1 MKRVQLL
8 WSWVP
13 IPTILQ
19 MERRLSSGSTSSYSK
34 RQHEEVLEM
43 KNTTLR
49 VVSLLAILLLASV
62 CLFGQAETGVIAGTI
77 TDTSNAVVPGATVT
91 VVSTTTGFTRS
102 TTTASAGEYAITNL
116 KPDTYTIT
124 VEHAGFQ
131 KYSRP
136 VQVLV
141 GSRNEVS
148 AQLNVTGAS
157 TTVEV
162 TAAGETA
169 AVNTETQTLSQV
181 VTAQQITDLPTL
193 TRNPYDLVA
202 VSGNVAEDTQGG
214 RGAGFAINGQRSA
227 NTDVLLDG
235 GENVDL
241 FTATVGQKVPLDSV
255 HEFRVVTSNF
265 TAEYGRA
272 GGGVI
277 NVTTKSGTNQFQG
290 SLYEFNRVSALAAN
304 TYNNNANGLPKDGFT
319 RNQFG
324 YSIGGPIVKNKLFF
338 FSSTEWTR
346 VRSDTTNTQSIVDPA
361 FLALPEVNQATKNFF
376 SAYGSQLVPS
386 LRVLSSV
393 NWGAANNVTSGPC
406 PAPLPC
412 NAPFGQYVAYSAPG
426 DSGAGAP
433 QNTYSTVARVDYNF
447 SDKTTLY
454 GRYALYSEDDFPGYI
469 NSSPYVGYDTGQTYF
484 NQSVNINLTHVFTPN
499 IVNSLKFTYN
509 RLTNVQPLGVNPI
522 GPTLYT
528 SATATP
534 NLPGTNGIL
543 IFPGYSETTPGNSI
557 PFGGPQNVYQI
568 FDDLSWTKGKHQLKF
583 GGGYIQ
589 TRDNR
594 TYGAYYGAVQSL
606 ASGGSIPAAAA
617 NLVAGQLYQFQG
629 AVYPQGKFPCSRTE
643 SGHYVVTPDCLL
655 NLPVSSPSFSRNN
668 RYNDGAFYLQDS
680 WRVTQRLTLNL
691 GVRWE
696 YYGVQHN
703 SNPALDSNF
712 YLGPGQSL
720 FNQIRNGT
728 VQIANQSPVGGLW
741 AQDKD
746 NWAPRVGFAYD
757 VFGNGTMSLRG
768 GYGIGYE
775 RNFGNVTFN
784 VIQNPP
790 NYAVISVISGTDVQ
804 AGNLPIFVNNT
815 GPLAGQGSSCGG
827 SPVVVPGTSCFPNPS
842 LRAVQQNLPTAYIQ
856 FWSGSIDYQ
865 VLKNSVLSV
874 EYTGSKGTHEY
885 DISNLNAG
893 GYGSAFLGDART
905 ANRLNY
911 QYSNI
916 NYRGSNG
923 FNLYNGVNV
932 KFQTNNLFNKG
943 LYLNVNYTWSHAIDN
958 LSSAFSD
965 GASGLYGLGYI
976 DPFNANLNKGNADYD
991 VRHRFVISGTWN
1003 IPWGSNMSSAW
1014 ERQVLGGWSFSPIV
1028 NIRSG
1033 LPYTIYDCSNLGAT
1047 GYSCPFYIPSQPI
1060 NQHGGAS
1067 NSTAVAPNLF
1077 TYLQLPFDSATGLV
1091 VNTGDALAVPSC
1103 QYSDHG
1109 NCVYSS
1115 SGLPQGHRNAYSGPG
1130 FWNVNFAIAKTFK
1143 LTERFNMQLRGE
1155 FYNAFNHS
1163 NYYIDSPNLDVS
1175 GGISTIQ
1182 AYKGIPQA
1190 WNSQIPIPTERRNIQ
1205 FGLKL
1210 NF

>member
-1 MKRVQLL
+1 
-8 WSWVP
+8 
-13 IPTILQ
+13 
-19 MERRLSSGSTSSYSK
+19 
-34 RQHEEVLEM
+34 
-43 KNTTLR
+43 
-49 VVSLLAILLLASV
+49 
-62 CLFGQAETGVIAGTI
+62 
-77 TDTSNAVVPGATVT
+77 
-91 VVSTTTGFTRS
+91 
-102 TTTASAGEYAITNL
+102 
-116 KPDTYTIT
+116 
-124 VEHAGFQ
+124 
-131 KYSRP
+131 
-136 VQVLV
+136 
-141 GSRNEVS
+141 
-148 AQLNVTGAS
+148 
-157 TTVEV
+157 
-162 TAAGETA
+162 
-169 AVNTETQTLSQV
+169 
-181 VTAQQITDLPTL
+181 
-193 TRNPYDLVA
+193 
-202 VSGNVAEDTQGG
+202 
-214 RGAGFAINGQRSA
+214 
-227 NTDVLLDG
+227 
-235 GENVDL
+235 
-241 FTATVGQKVPLDSV
+241 
-255 HEFRVVTSNF
+255 
-265 TAEYGRA
+265 
-272 GGGVI
+272 
-277 NVTTKSGTNQFQG
+277 
-290 SLYEFNRVSALAAN
+290 
-304 TYNNNANGLPKDGFT
+304 
-319 RNQFG
+319 
-324 YSIGGPIVKNKLFF
+324 
-338 FSSTEWTR
+338 
-346 VRSDTTNTQSIVDPA
+346 
-361 FLALPEVNQATKNFF
+361 
-376 SAYGSQLVPS
+376 
-386 LRVLSSV
+386 
-393 NWGAANNVTSGPC
+393 
-406 PAPLPC
+406 
-412 NAPFGQYVAYSAPG
+412 
-426 DSGAGAP
+426 
-433 QNTYSTVARVDYNF
+433 
-447 SDKTTLY
+447 
-454 GRYALYSEDDFPGYI
+454 
-469 NSSPYVGYDTGQTYF
+469 
-484 NQSVNINLTHVFTPN
+484 
-499 IVNSLKFTYN
+499 
-509 RLTNVQPLGVNPI
+509 
-522 GPTLYT
+522 
-528 SATATP
+528 
-534 NLPGTNGIL
+534 
-543 IFPGYSETTPGNSI
+543 
-557 PFGGPQNVYQI
+557 
-568 FDDLSWTKGKHQLKF
+568 
-583 GGGYIQ
+583 
-589 TRDNR
+589 
-594 TYGAYYGAVQSL
+594 
-606 ASGGSIPAAAA
+606 
-617 NLVAGQLYQFQG
+617 
-629 AVYPQGKFPCSRTE
+629 
-643 SGHYVVTPDCLL
+643 
-655 NLPVSSPSFSRNN
+655 
-668 RYNDGAFYLQDS
+668 
-680 WRVTQRLTLNL
+680 VTQRLTLNL

-865 VLKNSVLSV
+865 VLKNSVLSL

-976 DPFNANLNKGNADYD
+976 DPYNANLNKGNADYD

-1033 LPYTIYDCSNLGAT
+1033 LPYTIYDCSNVGAT

-1077 TYLQLPFDSATGLV
+1077 TYLSLPFDSATGTV
-1091 VNTGDALAVPSC
+1091 VNTSDALAVPSC
-1103 QYSDHG
+1103 QYLDHG

-1190 WNSQIPIPTERRNIQ
+1190 WNSQTPIPTERRNIQ

>member
-1 MKRVQLL
+1 
-8 WSWVP
+8 
-13 IPTILQ
+13 
-19 MERRLSSGSTSSYSK
+19 
-34 RQHEEVLEM
+34 M

-77 TDTSNAVVPGATVT
+77 TDTSTAVVPGATVT

-102 TTTASAGEYAITNL
+102 TTTASAGEYAITKL

-181 VTAQQITDLPTL
+181 VTAQQIADLPTL

-290 SLYEFNRVSALAAN
+290 SLYEFNRVSALSAN

-376 SAYGSQLVPS
+376 SAFGSQLVPS

-433 QNTYSTVARVDYNF
+433 QNTYSTVARVDYNI

-454 GRYALYSEDDFPGYI
+454 GRYALYSEDDFAGYI
-469 NSSPYVGYDTGQTYF
+469 NSSPYSGYDTGQTQF
-484 NQSVNINLTHVFTPN
+484 NQSVIINLTHVFTPN
-499 IVNSLKFTYN
+499 VVNSAKFLYN
-509 RLTNVQPLGVNPI
+509 RLNNLQPLGTNPVS
-522 GPTLYT
+522 PTLYT
-528 SATATP
+528 SATGLP
-534 NLPGTNGIL
+534 NLPGTIGAMIY
-543 IFPGYSETTPGNSI
+543 PGYSETTPGNAI
-557 PFGGPQNVYQI
+557 PFGGPQNVYQVY
-568 FDDLSWTKGKHQLKF
+568 DDVSWTKGRHQFKF

-594 TYGAYYGAVQSL
+594 AFGAYENAVESL
-606 ASGGSIPAAAA
+606 TGSAAIGDAAAA
-617 NLVAGQLYQFQG
+617 LVNGQLFQFQG
-629 AVYPQGKFPCSRTE
+629 AIYPQGQFPCSKDGTG
-643 SGHYVVTPDCLL
+643 SYVVTSSCLL
-655 NLPVSSPSFSRNN
+655 NLPVGAPYFARNN
-668 RYNDGAFYLQDS
+668 IYNDGNFYLQDS
-680 WRVTQRLTLNL
+680 WKVTSKLTLNL

-712 YLGPGQSL
+712 YLGSGQTL
-720 FNQIRNGT
+720 FDQVRNGT
-728 VQIANQSPVGGLW
+728 AQIADQSPVGGLW
-741 AQDKD
+741 GKNLN

-757 VFGNGTMSLRG
+757 VFGNGTMAVRG

-775 RNFGNVTFN
+775 RNFGNVTYN

-790 NYAVISVISGTDVQ
+790 NYGVVSVQNGIDV
-804 AGNLPIFVNNT
+804 
-815 GPLAGQGSSCGG
+815 
-827 SPVVVPGTSCFPNPS
+827 
-842 LRAVQQNLPTAYIQ
+842 
-856 FWSGSIDYQ
+856 
-865 VLKNSVLSV
+865 
-874 EYTGSKGTHEY
+874 
-885 DISNLNAG
+885 
-893 GYGSAFLGDART
+893 
-905 ANRLNY
+905 
-911 QYSNI
+911 
-916 NYRGSNG
+916 
-923 FNLYNGVNV
+923 
-932 KFQTNNLFNKG
+932 
-943 LYLNVNYTWSHAIDN
+943 
-958 LSSAFSD
+958 
-965 GASGLYGLGYI
+965 
-976 DPFNANLNKGNADYD
+976 
-991 VRHRFVISGTWN
+991 
-1003 IPWGSNMSSAW
+1003 
-1014 ERQVLGGWSFSPIV
+1014 
-1028 NIRSG
+1028 
-1033 LPYTIYDCSNLGAT
+1033 
-1047 GYSCPFYIPSQPI
+1047 
-1060 NQHGGAS
+1060 
-1067 NSTAVAPNLF
+1067 
-1077 TYLQLPFDSATGLV
+1077 
-1091 VNTGDALAVPSC
+1091 
-1103 QYSDHG
+1103 
-1109 NCVYSS
+1109 
-1115 SGLPQGHRNAYSGPG
+1115 PQG
-1130 FWNVNFAIAKTFK
+1130 T
-1143 LTERFNMQLRGE
+1143 
-1155 FYNAFNHS
+1155 
-1163 NYYIDSPNLDVS
+1163 
-1175 GGISTIQ
+1175 
-1182 AYKGIPQA
+1182 
-1190 WNSQIPIPTERRNIQ
+1190 
-1205 FGLKL
+1205 
-1210 NF
+1210 

>member
-1 MKRVQLL
+1 
-8 WSWVP
+8 
-13 IPTILQ
+13 
-19 MERRLSSGSTSSYSK
+19 
-34 RQHEEVLEM
+34 M

-49 VVSLLAILLLASV
+49 VVSLLGVLLLASV

-169 AVNTETQTLSQV
+169 AVNTQTQTLSQV
-181 VTAQQITDLPTL
+181 VTAQQIADLPTL

-202 VSGNVAEDTQGG
+202 VSGNVTEDTQGG
-214 RGAGFAINGQRSA
+214 RGAGYAINGQRSSD
-227 NTDVLLDG
+227 TDVLLDG

-241 FTATVGQKVPLDSV
+241 YTATVGQKVPLDSV
-255 HEFRVVTSNF
+255 QEFRVLTSNF
-265 TAEYGRA
+265 TSEYGRA

-277 NVTTKSGTNQFQG
+277 NVTTKSGTNQFHG

-304 TYNNNANGLPKDGFT
+304 TYNNDANGLPKDGFT
-319 RNQFG
+319 RNQFV
-324 YSIGGPIVKNKLFF
+324 YSVGGPIVKNKLFF

-361 FLALPEVNQATKNFF
+361 FLVLPQVNQATKDFF

-393 NWGAANNVTSGPC
+393 NWGAANGVTSGPC
-406 PAPLPC
+406 PAPLSC
-412 NAPFGQYVAYSAPG
+412 NAPFGQYVAYKAPG

-454 GRYALYSEDDFPGYI
+454 GRYALYSEDDFNGYI

-484 NQSVNINLTHVFTPN
+484 NQSVNINLQHVFSPN
-499 IVNSLKFTYN
+499 IVNSAKFTYN
-509 RLTNVQPLGVNPI
+509 RLTNVQPLGANAI

-543 IFPGYSETTPGNSI
+543 VFPGYSELTPGNSI
-557 PFGGPQNVYQI
+557 PFGGPQNVYQ
-568 FDDLSWTKGKHQLKF
+568 FSDDLSWTKGKHQMKF
-583 GGGYIQ
+583 GGAYIQ

-594 TYGAYYGAVQSL
+594 TFGAYYGAVESL
-606 ASGGSIPAAAA
+606 ASGGDISSASASLA
-617 NLVAGQLYQFQG
+617 AGQLYQFQG
-629 AVYPQGKFPCSRTE
+629 AVYPQGQYPCSRDA
-643 SGHYVVTPDCLL
+643 SGHYVVTPSCLL
-655 NLPVSSPSFSRNN
+655 QLPVSSPAFNRNN
-668 RYNDGAFYLQDS
+668 RYNDGSFYLQDS
-680 WRVTQRLTLNL
+680 WKVTPRLTLNL

-712 YLGPGQSL
+712 YLGSGQTL
-720 FNQIRNGT
+720 FDQVRNGT
-728 VQIANQSPVGGLW
+728 VQIADQSPVGGLW
-741 AQDKD
+741 AQDKN

-757 VFGNGTMSLRG
+757 VFGNGTMSFRG

-804 AGNLPIFVNNT
+804 AGNLPIYVSNT
-815 GPLAGQGSSCGG
+815 GPLAGAGSTCGG

-842 LRAVQQNLPTAYIQ
+842 LRAVQQNIPTAYIQ
-856 FWSGSIDYQ
+856 FWSGAIDYQ
-865 VLKNSVLSV
+865 VLKNSVLSL

-885 DISNLNAG
+885 DIANLNAG
-893 GYGSAFLGDART
+893 GYGSTFLGDART
-905 ANRLNY
+905 TNRLNY

-916 NYRGSNG
+916 NYRGSEG
-923 FNLYNGVNV
+923 FNQYSGLNV

-943 LYLNVNYTWSHAIDN
+943 LYLNANYTWSHSIDN

-965 GASGLYGLGYI
+965 GSSGLYGLGYL
-976 DPFNANLNKGNADYD
+976 DPYNANLDKGNSDYD
-991 VRHRFVISGTWN
+991 VRNRFVLSGTWN
-1003 IPWGSNMSSAW
+1003 IPWGSNMSNSW
-1014 ERQVLGGWSFSPIV
+1014 ERQVLGGWSFSPIL

-1033 LPYTIYDCSNLGAT
+1033 LPYSIYDCTNLGAV
-1047 GYSCPFYIPSQPI
+1047 GYTCPRYIPSQPMSQ
-1060 NQHGGAS
+1060 NGGAS
-1067 NSTAVAPNLF
+1067 NSTAIGPNLF
-1077 TYLQLPFDSATGLV
+1077 NYLPLPIDATTGAP
-1091 VNTGDALAVPSC
+1091 VNAGDALAVPNC
-1103 QYSDHG
+1103 AQLDHG
-1109 NCVYSS
+1109 ECVYSI

-1130 FWNVNFAIAKTFK
+1130 FWNFNFVAAKTFK
-1143 LTERFNMQLRGE
+1143 ITERFNMQFRAE

-1163 NYYIDSPNLDVS
+1163 NYYINSTNLDVEQ
-1175 GGISTIQ
+1175 GTAVTAVQ

-1190 WNSQIPIPTERRNIQ
+1190 WNSQTPIPTERRNIQ

>member
-1 MKRVQLL
+1 MKD
-8 WSWVP
+8 SA
-13 IPTILQ
+13 
-19 MERRLSSGSTSSYSK
+19 
-34 RQHEEVLEM
+34 
-43 KNTTLR
+43 LR
-49 VVSLLAILLLASV
+49 VTALLGILVLASAW
-62 CLFGQAETGVIAGTI
+62 LFGQAETGVITGTV
-77 TDTSNAVVPGATVT
+77 TDTSSAVVPGATVT
-91 VVSTTTGFTRS
+91 VLSTTTGFTRS
-102 TTTASAGEYAITNL
+102 TSTASAGEYTITNL
-116 KPDTYTIT
+116 KPDNYTLTI
-124 VEHAGFQ
+124 ERAGFQ
-131 KYSRP
+131 KYTRP

-141 GSRNEVS
+141 GSRNDVS
-148 AQLNVTGAS
+148 VQLSVTGAS

-169 AVNTETQTLSQV
+169 AVNTETQTVSEV
-181 VTAQQITDLPTL
+181 VTAEQITDLPTL

-214 RGAGFAINGQRSA
+214 RGAGYAINGQRSS

-255 HEFRVVTSNF
+255 QEFRVMTSNF

-272 GGGVI
+272 GGCVI
-277 NVTTKSGTNQFQG
+277 NVTTKSGTNQIQG
-290 SLYEFNRVSALAAN
+290 SLYEFNRVSALSAN

-361 FLALPEVNQATKNFF
+361 FLALPEVNQATKDFF
-376 SAYGSQLVPS
+376 SAFGSKLVPS

-454 GRYALYSEDDFPGYI
+454 GRYALYSEDDFPGFI

-594 TYGAYYGAVQSL
+594 TYGAYYGAVESL
-606 ASGGSIPAAAA
+606 ASGGSIPSAAAS
-617 NLVAGQLYQFQG
+617 LVAGQLYQFQG

-746 NWAPRVGFAYD
+746 NWGPRVGFAYD
-757 VFGNGTMSLRG
+757 VFGNGSMSLRG

-790 NYAVISVISGTDVQ
+790 NYGVISVISGTDVQ

-815 GPLAGQGSSCGG
+815 GPLAGQGSTCGG

-842 LRAVQQNLPTAYIQ
+842 LRAVQQNIPTAYIQ

-865 VLKNSVLSV
+865 VLKNSVLSL
-874 EYTGSKGTHEY
+874 EYIGSKGTHEY

-893 GYGSAFLGDART
+893 GYGSAFLGDTRT
-905 ANRLNY
+905 ENRLNY

-923 FNLYNGVNV
+923 FNLYNGLNV

-965 GASGLYGLGYI
+965 GSSGLYGLGYI

-991 VRHRFVISGTWN
+991 VRNRFVISGTWN

-1033 LPYTIYDCSNLGAT
+1033 LPYTIYDCSNVGAT

-1077 TYLQLPFDSATGLV
+1077 TYLSLPFDSATGTV

-1103 QYSDHG
+1103 QYLDHG

-1115 SGLPQGHRNAYSGPG
+1115 IGLPQGHRNAYSGPG
-1130 FWNVNFAIAKTFK
+1130 FWNVNFVIAKTFK
-1143 LTERFNMQLRGE
+1143 LTERFNMQFRGE

-1190 WNSQIPIPTERRNIQ
+1190 WNSQTPLPTERRNIQ